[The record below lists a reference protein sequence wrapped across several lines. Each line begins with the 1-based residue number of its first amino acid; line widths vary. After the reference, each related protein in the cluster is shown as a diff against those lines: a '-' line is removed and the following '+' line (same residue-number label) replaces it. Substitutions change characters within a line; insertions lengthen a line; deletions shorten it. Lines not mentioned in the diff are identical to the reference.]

1 MGQASSKN
9 TVENITNSL
18 VTVTNDVVQECFVR
32 VDPLQGQTLE
42 AIGPGSTIEGATI
55 NMKQSATLNVDCVL
69 RSDITNK
76 ISNALD
82 EKVKQEASAQ
92 NSALGF
98 TGTRAENLT
107 KSIANLA
114 TQIKTAYTGKCG
126 GDLSATQLQTTRAV
140 NGATIRNLVINM
152 DQTLA
157 GNAKCI
163 LENKSVSEAK
173 AEVQRIVDQSAKTK
187 VTWLTIGGAI
197 FLAIILIVICII
209 IFMVWRR
216 AQKKSKE
223 VAPLVGTVAGA
234 AVGGPV
240 GASIGG
246 SIGSAY
252 QQSGQEPRAPPPS
265 SSPFGGGAANPLSML
280 SGGLPK
286 GLIPGM

>member
-18 VTVTNDVVQECFVR
+18 VGVTNDVVQECFVR

-42 AIGPGSTIEGATI
+42 ATGRGSVIEGATI

-92 NSALGF
+92 NAALGF

-126 GDLSATQLQTTRAV
+126 GDLSATQLQTTKASDGAV
-140 NGATIRNLVINM
+140 IRNIVINM

-187 VTWLTIGGAI
+187 VSWLTIGGVI
-197 FLAIILIVICII
+197 IIIVIVIAIIIGVI
-209 IFMVWRR
+209 IFIRAKQKTTSQALNVLTGAPASGGAPPGPPGSPAAPKAGGIGGLASSLGPVAAMVPIPQVK
-216 AQKKSKE
+216 A
-223 VAPLVGTVAGA
+223 AGIAATVAG
-234 AVGGPV
+234 
-240 GASIGG
+240 GA
-246 SIGSAY
+246 
-252 QQSGQEPRAPPPS
+252 
-265 SSPFGGGAANPLSML
+265 LS
-280 SGGLPK
+280 K
-286 GLIPGM
+286 RQ